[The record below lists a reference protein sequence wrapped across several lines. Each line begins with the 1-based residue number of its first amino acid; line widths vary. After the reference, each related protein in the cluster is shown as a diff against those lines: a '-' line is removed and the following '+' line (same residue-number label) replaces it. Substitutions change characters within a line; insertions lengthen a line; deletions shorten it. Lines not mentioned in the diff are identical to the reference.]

1 LHARGDLEL
10 LARLFRSL
18 IKWTLGLTL
27 PLATVMIL
35 FAQRIMTMFGP
46 EFAPG
51 WPVLVAGTFGQLV
64 NCGVGSVGFLLLM
77 SGQEKR
83 VLKIQTVMAVVVVA
97 LNLALIPRMGL
108 LGAALAAAA
117 VNAATNLWSLAEVRK
132 SLGIMPSAG
141 KYVALVPSTIA
152 MVPMVVLFQ
161 HFVATTWPAWA
172 AVLAGLTIGYLVF
185 LGASLLTL
193 DSDDRV
199 IARILWT
206 RVREIAGTRS
216 GV

>member
-1 LHARGDLEL
+1 
-10 LARLFRSL
+10 
-18 IKWTLGLTL
+18 
-27 PLATVMIL
+27 MIL
-35 FAQRIMTMFGP
+35 FAQQIMGMFGP

-51 WPVLVAGTFGQLV
+51 WSVLVAGTFGQLV

-108 LGAALAAAA
+108 LGAALAGAA
-117 VNAATNLWSLAEVRK
+117 VNAATNLWSLADVRK
-132 SLGIMPSAG
+132 SLGIVPSAR
-141 KYVALVPSTIA
+141 KYVALVAPTVAMIA
-152 MVPMVVLFQ
+152 MVLLFQ
-161 HFVATTWPAWA
+161 HFVAATWPAWA

-185 LGASLLTL
+185 AAASLLAL
-193 DSDDRV
+193 DADDRV
-199 IARILWT
+199 IARIIWS
-206 RVREIAGTRS
+206 RVQDITGAKN